1 MELWSIGGIVAMQ
14 EMQQMFAISPVPI
27 LTAGF
32 MIAIL
37 LIVIGFR
44 EKSDYSRKTRLMRAG
59 GILLGLMIIA
69 TGLTWYGYLA
79 STSSTPLALED
90 VVILTLVSS
99 IGGLISGISSY
110 IPISQ
115 YN

>member
-1 MELWSIGGIVAMQ
+1 MAKRVG
-14 EMQQMFAISPVPI
+14 I

-37 LIVIGFR
+37 LIIIGFR
-44 EKSDYSRKTRLMRAG
+44 EKSACSRKVRLIRAG
-59 GILLGLMIIA
+59 GILLGLMMIS
-69 TGLTWYGYLA
+69 TGFTWFGYLA
-79 STSSTPLALED
+79 STSSTPLAFED

-110 IPISQ
+110 IPINQ

>member
-1 MELWSIGGIVAMQ
+1 MQ
-14 EMQQMFAISPVPI
+14 ESQQMFVISPVGI
-27 LTAGF
+27 LAAGF
-32 MIAIL
+32 VIAVL
-37 LIVIGFR
+37 LIIIGFR
-44 EKSDYSRKTRLMRAG
+44 EKSDYSRKVKLIRAG

-79 STSSTPLALED
+79 FTSSTPLALED